1 MIISIVS
8 PSSYLL
14 LSSAL
19 TLHHSPTF
27 LFICTANTRSFCLLP
42 FPNSTMVSATRA
54 KNKLA
59 HPAAPVMT
67 KADKEKAGIKVK
79 RRAK

>member
-1 MIISIVS
+1 
-8 PSSYLL
+8 
-14 LSSAL
+14 
-19 TLHHSPTF
+19 
-27 LFICTANTRSFCLLP
+27 
-42 FPNSTMVSATRA
+42 MVSATRA

-79 RRAK
+79 RRAKRATKDDTIRELQAKLAALENPGEEPFSKEPLVRSLCASSTNQTDC